1 MISTDL
7 TYTDYLYSLGFNQIS
22 TLDEFRDYF
31 HLHNRTWPF
40 ASFKYCTG
48 EEEHAKIWYDDELN
62 RREGDFSYETNELGF
77 YSGPLLTDADICYYG
92 CSFTTAVGVSR
103 KSRWS
108 TLVDAEFGY
117 QSNNFAMTG
126 VSIEEILRC
135 FAASTKFVRMKT
147 AVFLL
152 PDMHRYTMPV
162 VTSND
167 HTVNY
172 CNLFTNYQNSS
183 YYDVLP
189 KLKTAYQTICKT
201 YYELP
206 DEYFIDRFKNTI
218 QMICYIAR
226 LHGIKIYLAS
236 WDFSDERVKIL
247 AATNE
252 HIIPSILFDRKG
264 RDGLHPGISAH
275 RQFADDV
282 ISAIRLDK
290 S

>member
-1 MISTDL
+1 MTL
-7 TYTDYLYSLGFNQIS
+7 TELHYTDYLDSPGFNQIS

-31 HLHNRTWPF
+31 GLHNTTTPCMN
-40 ASFKYCTG
+40 FKYCTG
-48 EEEHAKIWYDDELN
+48 EEEHVKTWYDDKLN
-62 RREGDFSYETNELGF
+62 QQEGDFSYETNELGF
-77 YSGPLLTDADICYYG
+77 YSGPLLTDVDICYYG

-126 VSIEEILRC
+126 AGIEDIMRC

-162 VTSND
+162 VSSND

-183 YYDVLP
+183 YDVLP
-189 KLKTAYQTICKT
+189 KLKIPYQTICKT

-206 DEYFIDRFKNTI
+206 NEYFIDRFKNTI

-264 RDGLHPGISAH
+264 RDGLHPGVYAH
-275 RQFADDV
+275 RLFADDV
-282 ISAIRLDK
+282 ISAIRSYK